1 MNLFSVYEEKINKVY
16 YFIDPSLK
24 LTLNDN
30 EVAADIQEVI
40 PTIQFEEIM

>member
-30 EVAADIQEVI
+30 EVADIQEVI